1 MPRVSRALT
10 FARIRRTSRAEEG
23 VHFLKTADFL
33 IIGGGIAGVSAA
45 ARLAPHGR
53 TLLLE
58 AESAFG
64 YHSSGRSA
72 TFYHFGIGKSVV
84 RGMTAFSRTHF
95 ETPTAAGVELS
106 RPSAALFIATP
117 GMVDG
122 LDELEAEM
130 ARYSDRLE
138 RLDASGVKA
147 IVPILNAGGDGVVAG
162 VIDRTARR
170 LDSEALQQDYRA
182 TLKKAGGEAIPDAR
196 VVAVAREGDAWTVTT
211 AAGDSYAAP
220 ILINAAGAWCD
231 EIARLAGVAS
241 LGLQPLRR
249 TIIVFDAPAE
259 LDVRDWPFTKTAVDD
274 FYMLP
279 ESGRLLACPV
289 DEVPSDPGDA
299 QPEEYDI
306 ALAASKVE
314 EYTSVPIR
322 RISHSWAGLRTFTHD
337 RVPVAGFAPD
347 APGFFWLAGQG
358 GYGLQ
363 TAPAMSAI
371 TEALIAGTA
380 WPEMLTEWGVTREAM
395 SPERLKPRG

>member
-1 MPRVSRALT
+1 MQ
-10 FARIRRTSRAEEG
+10 
-23 VHFLKTADFL
+23 TADFL

-58 AESAFG
+58 AENAFG

-72 TFYHFGIGKSVV
+72 TFYHFGIGKSEV

-95 ETPTAAGVELS
+95 ETQTASGIDLS
-106 RPSAALFIATP
+106 RPSPALFIATP
-117 GMVDG
+117 GMVEA

-138 RLDASGVKA
+138 RLDAAGVKA
-147 IVPILNAGGDGVVAG
+147 IVPILNTGGDRVVAG
-162 VIDRTARR
+162 VIDRAARR

-196 VVAVAREGDAWTVTT
+196 VVAVAREGDVWTVTT
-211 AAGDSYAAP
+211 ATGERYAAP

-231 EIARLAGVAS
+231 EIARLAGVEP

-259 LDVRDWPFTKTAVDD
+259 CDVRDWPFTKTAVDD

-289 DEVPSDPGDA
+289 DEVPSEPGDA

-322 RISHSWAGLRTFTHD
+322 RISHSWAGLRTFAHD

-380 WPEMLTEWGVTREAM
+380 WPEMLTEWGVTPQVM
-395 SPERLKPRG
+395 SPERLKQRS

>member
-1 MPRVSRALT
+1 M
-10 FARIRRTSRAEEG
+10 
-23 VHFLKTADFL
+23 KTADFL

-95 ETPTAAGVELS
+95 ETTTAAGVELS

-138 RLDASGVKA
+138 RLDAAGVKA
-147 IVPILNAGGDGVVAG
+147 IVPILNTGGDGVVAG

-196 VVAVAREGDAWTVTT
+196 VVAVAREGGAWTVTT

-220 ILINAAGAWCD
+220 VLINAAGAWCD
-231 EIARLAGVAS
+231 EIARLAGVAP

-289 DEVPSDPGDA
+289 DEVPSEPGDA

-314 EYTSVPIR
+314 HYTSIPIR
-322 RISHSWAGLRTFTHD
+322 RISHSWAGLRTFTGD
-337 RVPVAGFAPD
+337 RVPVAGFAAD
-347 APGFFWLAGQG
+347 ADGFFWLAGQG

-363 TAPAMSAI
+363 TSPAMSVI
-371 TEALIAGTA
+371 TESLIAGTP
-380 WPEMLTEWGVTREAM
+380 WPNELTDWGITPAAM
-395 SPERLKPRG
+395 SPERPGARQG

>member
-1 MPRVSRALT
+1 M
-10 FARIRRTSRAEEG
+10 
-23 VHFLKTADFL
+23 KTADFL

-95 ETPTAAGVELS
+95 ETTTAAGVELS

-138 RLDASGVKA
+138 RLDAAGVKA
-147 IVPILNAGGDGVVAG
+147 IVPILNTGGDGVVAG

-196 VVAVAREGDAWTVTT
+196 VVAVAREGGAWTVTT

-220 ILINAAGAWCD
+220 VLINAAGAWCD
-231 EIARLAGVAS
+231 EIARLAGVAP

-299 QPEEYDI
+299 HPEEYDI

-347 APGFFWLAGQG
+347 ASGFFWLAGQG

>member
-1 MPRVSRALT
+1 M
-10 FARIRRTSRAEEG
+10 
-23 VHFLKTADFL
+23 KTADFL

-95 ETPTAAGVELS
+95 ETTTAAGVELS

-138 RLDASGVKA
+138 RLDAAGVKA
-147 IVPILNAGGDGVVAG
+147 IVPILNTGGDGVVAG

-196 VVAVAREGDAWTVTT
+196 VVAVAREGGAWTVTT

-220 ILINAAGAWCD
+220 VLINAAGAWCD
-231 EIARLAGVAS
+231 EIARLAGVAP

-347 APGFFWLAGQG
+347 ASGFFWLAGQG

-380 WPEMLTEWGVTREAM
+380 WPEMLTEWGVTPQAM